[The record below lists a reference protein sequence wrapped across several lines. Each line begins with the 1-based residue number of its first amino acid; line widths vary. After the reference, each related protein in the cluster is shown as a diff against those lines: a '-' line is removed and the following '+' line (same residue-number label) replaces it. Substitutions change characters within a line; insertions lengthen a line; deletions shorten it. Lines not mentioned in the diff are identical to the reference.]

1 MSPHDAKLFVAL
13 VVYGRDTRGLPP
25 SRVALSYPDGVEVAL
40 PVPAVPPPPEPA
52 AEWPRADGW
61 DFREG
66 DAAFNGVRF
75 RLGGKLLG
83 ILRVLAE
90 RPGQPVSADR
100 LKREVWGEEPDMVED
115 ANLHGHVSQL
125 RRRLREALGLAAED
139 NPVTF
144 FCGAYRL
151 AIH

>member
-1 MSPHDAKLFVAL
+1 MNPHDTSLYNAAA
-13 VVYGRDTRGLPP
+13 VYGRQVRGTPP
-25 SRVALSYPDGVEVAL
+25 RKLTLTWEDGSEVVL
-40 PVPAVPPPPEPA
+40 A
-52 AEWPRADGW
+52 APTSWPRPDGW
-61 DFREG
+61 DFRPGE
-66 DAAFNGVRF
+66 AAYDGVRF
-75 RLGGKLLG
+75 RLGGKTLG
-83 ILRVLAE
+83 ILRLLAE
-90 RPGQPVSADR
+90 RPGDPVSADR